1 MKLVVAFIEM
11 LGFISFQQSKGLI
24 PHKLYII
31 KTIALPRS
39 KNPELSYQTHASATE
54 IFTSYWDIYIDWN
67 EMLHAS
73 SNSNT
78 YTSSEM
84 DSWSS
89 IKMRVWDGFIPY
101 GHNTVW

>member
-54 IFTSYWDIYIDWN
+54 IFTLT
-67 EMLHAS
+67 EMKCCMHPVTQTHTLAQKW
-73 SNSNT
+73 T
-78 YTSSEM
+78 
-84 DSWSS
+84 
-89 IKMRVWDGFIPY
+89 P
-101 GHNTVW
+101 